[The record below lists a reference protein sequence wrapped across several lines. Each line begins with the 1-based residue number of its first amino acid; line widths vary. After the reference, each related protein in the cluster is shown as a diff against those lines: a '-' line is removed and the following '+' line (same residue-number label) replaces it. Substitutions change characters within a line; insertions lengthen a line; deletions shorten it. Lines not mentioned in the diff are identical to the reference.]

1 MKGTL
6 QMENFNVPMRV
17 FYPTPCAQKAT
28 NYVEKFEDGN
38 EYRWTQY
45 LPTGLNDGLPLVV
58 EIHGGGGTGERQC
71 ESTAW
76 AELAERENFVVIY
89 PSANVI
95 VRKPDMKSWR
105 CQRDDFYEDA
115 DYIYEIIMH
124 VCKKYNIDRQRIYMS
139 GMSFGDMMSTI
150 FAAKY
155 AGILAG
161 LCSFGGPTAPYEWDK
176 LTLTD
181 ELPVLQIRGELD
193 VTIPSPEK
201 CELSE
206 NEVLTKKSEF
216 YVWNR
221 EKWMEKLGT
230 SKIPDIVLKEKINYA
245 LYKGK
250 TSDLRY
256 VECKNMGHV
265 EPQFGM
271 NYAWKHCFS
280 RYRRT
285 EKGIERIVESNDINS
300 SEGSFAIA
308 AGFDKAYTKNEVI
321 RLEVQPVMGIAE
333 PIPETSPWVICQN
346 DYARK
351 SVIYIQLNMLAK
363 LINGNINKNK
373 IEFKN
378 KSYQFYRDNCLVA
391 SPKVHF
397 SMDKP
402 ALLRDEILWV
412 PASDALSIMGFK
424 CAETDGVLYCSKDN
438 CYLTRGF
445 ATLIRRIFEVE

>member
-1 MKGTL
+1 MD
-6 QMENFNVPMRV
+6 NFNIPMRV
-17 FYPTPCAQKAT
+17 FYPTPCAQNAK
-28 NYVEKFEDGN
+28 NYVEVFEDGK

-45 LPTGLNDGLPLVV
+45 LPTGMRDGLPLVV

-71 ESTAW
+71 ASTAW

-89 PSANVI
+89 PSANVV
-95 VRKPDMKSWR
+95 VREPDMKSWR

-115 DYIYEIIMH
+115 DYLYEIIKH
-124 VCKKYNIDRQRIYMS
+124 VSEKYKIDKQRIYMS

-181 ELPVLQIRGELD
+181 ELPVVQIRGELD
-193 VTIPSPEK
+193 VTIPAPGK

-206 NEVLTKKSEF
+206 TEVLAKKSEF
-216 YVWNR
+216 YIWNR
-221 EKWMEKLGT
+221 EKWMEKLAT
-230 SKIPDIVLKEKINYA
+230 SKIPDLVIREKINYA

-250 TSDLRY
+250 TCDLRY

-271 NYAWKHCFS
+271 NFAWKHCFS

-285 EKGIERIVESNDINS
+285 EKGIERIVESNDIQTA
-300 SEGSFAIA
+300 EKAFAIA
-308 AGFDKAYTKNEVI
+308 AGYDKYYTSTGVNC
-321 RLEVQPVMGIAE
+321 LEVAPVMGIAD
-333 PIPETSPWVICQN
+333 PIPDTSLWVICAD

-351 SVIYIQLNMLAK
+351 NVIYIRLDMLAK
-363 LINGNINKNK
+363 LVNGNLNKNK
-373 IEFKN
+373 IEIKGKTFE
-378 KSYQFYRDNCLVA
+378 FYRDNCLVA
-391 SPKVHF
+391 CTKVHF

-402 ALLRDEILWV
+402 AQLRDEILWV
-412 PASDALSIMGFK
+412 PASDALEIFGFK
-424 CAETDGVLYCSKDN
+424 CAETNGVLYCAEKN